1 MLGDQCVQALASLER
16 DLGGGDFV
24 FDANGQHT
32 VCEVSMAPGKGK
44 GQTKG
49 KHLAPIRPN
58 LEPVRPKSSDE
69 EDDPIKAAI
78 LACLDALEKQR
89 GKHALPP
96 TAPEGTKK
104 GKPKASAFQ
113 AKILVRLAIMEDDQ
127 GTSGD
132 QQGSGQQRDN
142 ADDRRKL
149 EVYRGPKNGARP

>member
-1 MLGDQCVQALASLER
+1 M
-16 DLGGGDFV
+16 
-24 FDANGQHT
+24 NGQHSICVRLAIT
-32 VCEVSMAPGKGK
+32 EVSMAPGKGQ
-44 GQTKG
+44 GQG
-49 KHLAPIRPN
+49 KHLAPVRPN
-58 LEPVRPKSSDE
+58 LEPVKPKSSDE

-104 GKPKASAFQ
+104 GKPKAPSAFQ
-113 AKILVRLAIMEDDQ
+113 AKILVHLAIMEDDQ

-142 ADDRRKL
+142 ADDRCQL
-149 EVYRGPKNGARP
+149 EVYRGPKNGAGHNVVGFNYGAPQ